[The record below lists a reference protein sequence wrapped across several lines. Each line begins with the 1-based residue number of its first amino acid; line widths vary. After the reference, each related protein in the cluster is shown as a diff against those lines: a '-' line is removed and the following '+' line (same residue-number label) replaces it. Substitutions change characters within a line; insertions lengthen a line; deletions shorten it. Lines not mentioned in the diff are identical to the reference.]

1 MTSSYLVPNSS
12 LEFRLDDVSG
22 SAIQAF
28 LLEHLADMHQESPPE
43 SVHAFDFSRLQQPDI
58 RMWTLWS
65 AQQLVGCGA
74 WKKHHAQ
81 MAELKSMRTA
91 KQMRGQGLGSVVLRH
106 LIDDAK
112 QHGITELYLETGSTA
127 YFAPAVAL
135 YQRHGFVECGPFADY
150 TDDPFSRFFVLSLA

>member
-1 MTSSYLVPNSS
+1 MTSSYLVPDSA

-22 SAIQAF
+22 AAIRAF
-28 LLEHLADMHQESPPE
+28 LQEHLADMHQESPPE

-74 WKKHHAQ
+74 WKQHNPQ

-91 KQMRGQGLGSVVLRH
+91 RQVRGQGLGSLILTH
-106 LIDDAK
+106 LIADATA
-112 QHGITELYLETGSTA
+112 HGIQTLYLETGSTD
-127 YFAPAVAL
+127 YFLPAIGL
-135 YQRHGFVECGPFADY
+135 YRRHGFVECGPFADY
-150 TDDPFSRFFVLSLA
+150 TDDPFSRFFVLPLS